1 MRLKGLNELRK
12 LLARLITAL
21 NRLLDSFSI
30 RFNSQYKISRGAEL
44 DVFISF
50 FRKFAPYENGFPL
63 IRIGRNGDGGYLVPD
78 DLAGIAVCYSPGVGD
93 SWEFE
98 RQIAESH
105 GIPSIMLDDTVK
117 PPIGLTPMQSFVSLK
132 LGAFTT
138 SRQLSLQDWV
148 GQYSSTG
155 SADDLLLQ
163 MDIES
168 HEWLSLLGTPR
179 AVLTRFRILI
189 IEFHSLPLASNPWI
203 LSNVYNPAISRLLED
218 FDIVHC
224 HPNNAVG
231 TFRYLGI
238 DFPDTLE
245 VTFHRK
251 DRALN
256 ALTQRSLPHP
266 LDTECLPLSPP
277 IKIGHIF
284 QY

>member
-1 MRLKGLNELRK
+1 MRK
-12 LLARLITAL
+12 LLAKVILSL
-21 NRLLDSFSI
+21 NMLLDSFSI
-30 RFNSQYKISRGAEL
+30 RFNSQYKITRGAEV
-44 DVFISF
+44 DVFVSF
-50 FRKFAPYENGFPL
+50 FRKFAPYDNGYPL

-78 DLAGIAVCYSPGVGD
+78 DLAGIEACYSPGVGD

-98 RQIAESH
+98 RHIAETY
-105 GIPSIMLDDTVK
+105 GIPSNMLDDTVK
-117 PPIGLTPMQSFVSLK
+117 LPIDLTPMQSFVSLR

-138 SRQLSLQDWV
+138 SKQLSLQDWV
-148 GQYSSTG
+148 GQNSPSG
-155 SADDLLLQ
+155 SADELLLQ

-168 HEWLSLLGTPR
+168 HEWLSLLATPSP
-179 AVLTRFRILI
+179 VLKRFRILI

-203 LSNVYNPAISRLLED
+203 LSNVYNPTISRLLED

-224 HPNNAVG
+224 HANNAVG

-256 ALTQRSLPHP
+256 PLTPRILPHP
-266 LDTECLPLSPP
+266 LDAESLPLSPP
-277 IKIGHIF
+277 VKIDHIF
-284 QY
+284 

>member
-1 MRLKGLNELRK
+1 MQLKGLSELRK
-12 LLARLITAL
+12 LLARIIGLL
-21 NRLLDSFSI
+21 NGLLDAFSV
-30 RFNSQYKISRGAEL
+30 RFNSQYKIIRGAEL
-44 DVFISF
+44 NVLASF
-50 FRKFAPYENGFPL
+50 FRKFAPYENGYPL
-63 IRIGRNGDGGYLVPD
+63 IRIGRNGDGGYLVPN
-78 DLAGIAVCYSPGVGD
+78 DLAGIEACYSPGVGD

-98 RQIAESH
+98 KQLAETH
-105 GIPSIMLDDTVK
+105 GIPSNMLDDTVE
-117 PPIGLTPMQSFVSLK
+117 PPIGLTSMQSFVSLK

-138 SRQLSLQDWV
+138 SKQLSLQDWV
-148 GQYSSTG
+148 GQNDPSGSSVN
-155 SADDLLLQ
+155 LLLQ

-168 HEWLSLLGTPR
+168 HEWLSLLGAPSD
-179 AVLTRFRILI
+179 VLTRFRILI
-189 IEFHSLPLASNPWI
+189 VEFHSLPLASNPWI
-203 LSNVYNPAISRLLED
+203 LSNIYNPVISRLLED

-256 ALTQRSLPHP
+256 RLTPRTLPHP

-277 IKIGHIF
+277 IKIEHLF
-284 QY
+284 